1 VLKLVLHLKLEEKGL
16 AARDSIFSLLSSQMF
31 RCVHARVCM
40 SIVEFFI
47 FENTVPNVF
56 NCICDVTINQ
66 DSMLIAK
73 EEIFGPVQ
81 SIFKFK

>member
-1 VLKLVLHLKLEEKGL
+1 VLKLVLNLKLEEKGL

-31 RCVHARVCM
+31 RCARARVCM
-40 SIVEFFI
+40 SIVEFSSLKTEFLMFLI
-47 FENTVPNVF
+47 VF
-56 NCICDVTINQ
+56 VTINQ